1 MPIIEKEY
9 LSKLL
14 EIYRA
19 ETYAKDGDALFS
31 KTKFG
36 FTMHNANLV
45 TICSFHTYQKLLET
59 PLAIKDKVY
68 LQLLDKFDLRYEEGA
83 SDYFA
88 KHMETVHALYHAFLY
103 LDYEKIYQL
112 CETLLKP
119 LSSDIVFE
127 NEYRL
132 LIEAVQDFHH
142 MSEKID
148 IDILEHFLHVSFL
161 FPDELQILLYDLC
174 FRSYYKYHLDME
186 ACKKVLEEV
195 QKRNLA
201 SLVLDIDLLIYDVY
215 TVSIPKHIYQINA
228 LLDDLLKNENYN
240 RSFDVYVM
248 KLNYVHENNEDDSE
262 IYQEVEQMI
271 KTKPVHPKK
280 KFAWLINTIIHSFD
294 HKEYD
299 KVIQLFEGNFL
310 QTKVPIIAVL
320 LYYSASNITKHPF
333 QIISQCAIMENASL
347 LYVDLK
353 TYFEYD
359 LPIYQRER
367 RLFSFFKE
375 ISYDNSIL
383 NQIIYN
389 EFALYYKQF
398 SKGTL
403 LRFIEE
409 IIKRKL

>member
-1 MPIIEKEY
+1 MK
-9 LSKLL
+9 
-14 EIYRA
+14 
-19 ETYAKDGDALFS
+19 
-31 KTKFG
+31 
-36 FTMHNANLV
+36 
-45 TICSFHTYQKLLET
+45 
-59 PLAIKDKVY
+59 
-68 LQLLDKFDLRYEEGA
+68 
-83 SDYFA
+83 
-88 KHMETVHALYHAFLY
+88 
-103 LDYEKIYQL
+103 
-112 CETLLKP
+112 
-119 LSSDIVFE
+119 
-127 NEYRL
+127 
-132 LIEAVQDFHH
+132 
-142 MSEKID
+142 
-148 IDILEHFLHVSFL
+148 
-161 FPDELQILLYDLC
+161 
-174 FRSYYKYHLDME
+174 
-186 ACKKVLEEV
+186 ACGKVLEEV
-195 QKRNLA
+195 QRQNLT
-201 SLVLDIDLLIYDVY
+201 SLVLDIDLLIYDTS

-299 KVIQLFEGNFL
+299 KVIQLFEDNFL